1 MRLLSLFLTFAFTLP
16 AANYYLIV
24 AGLGGAPEYEKQFEQ
39 WASETERALQAGG
52 PNVHVETLSG
62 AKATRQQLSETLT
75 KMASDVQPDDT
86 FGLLMIG
93 HGTFDGDNYKF
104 NLPGP
109 DITAGELATL
119 LDRIPAKR
127 QLVVNMTSA
136 SGASLPLLAR
146 KGRVVITA
154 TKSGNE
160 KNLTVFP
167 RYFLDA
173 LRDPEADTDKSGS
186 LSALEAFRYT
196 QRKTV
201 NYFESEKL
209 LATEHAMLDDTG
221 SKDGARDP
229 SATNGEG
236 LAASAFP
243 LIPPSTGPTVA
254 ASPEKQKLLARKE
267 DLEAKIDR
275 LKYQKAAMPE
285 EEYKREMAQLLLDL
299 ARTQAEI
306 DR

>member
-1 MRLLSLFLTFAFTLP
+1 
-16 AANYYLIV
+16 
-24 AGLGGAPEYEKQFEQ
+24 
-39 WASETERALQAGG
+39 
-52 PNVHVETLSG
+52 
-62 AKATRQQLSETLT
+62 
-75 KMASDVQPDDT
+75 
-86 FGLLMIG
+86 
-93 HGTFDGDNYKF
+93 
-104 NLPGP
+104 
-109 DITAGELATL
+109 
-119 LDRIPAKR
+119 
-127 QLVVNMTSA
+127 MTSA
-136 SGASLPLLAR
+136 SGASLPALAR
-146 KGRVVITA
+146 KGRVVMTA

-173 LRDPEADTDKSGS
+173 LRDPEADTDKSGG

-209 LATEHAMLDDTG
+209 LATEHAMLDDVG

-229 SATNGEG
+229 SVANGEG

-243 LIPPSTGPTVA
+243 LIPAGSNGVIA

-267 DLEAKIDR
+267 ELEAKIDR
-275 LKYQKAAMPE
+275 LKYQKAAMPGD
-285 EEYKREMAQLLLDL
+285 EYKRQMSQLLLDL